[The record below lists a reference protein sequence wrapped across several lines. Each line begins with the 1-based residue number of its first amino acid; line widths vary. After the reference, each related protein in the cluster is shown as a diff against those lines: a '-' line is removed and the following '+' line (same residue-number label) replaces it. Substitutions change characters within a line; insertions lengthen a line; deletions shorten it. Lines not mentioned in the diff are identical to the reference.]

1 MRIRLPHFP
10 LLLCAFACALASCN
24 DEETYADK
32 LKRERKQIEAFMQSG
47 ATVKDG
53 DANGYVLNV
62 PGGMKTISESEFEQK
77 GCTTDVSA
85 NEYVLFSNT
94 GLYMQIVDKG
104 GSQKAKDAQKN
115 GQTLDER
122 LASGESNNV
131 IVRYTEYSLATATVL
146 TCNRY
151 TEYEM
156 KPDVMHVTNTSGTLS
171 ASFLE
176 GLMYTTYSTAAVPTG
191 WLTPLKY
198 VNLARLDGDD
208 ATLAHVRLIVP
219 SGQGQ
224 KDAAGN
230 IYACFYDI
238 TYQKGR

>member
-1 MRIRLPHFP
+1 MKARLRLIP
-10 LLLCAFACALASCN
+10 LLVCALACMLPSCS
-24 DEETYADK
+24 DDETYADK

-47 ATVKDG
+47 ATVTDG
-53 DANGYVLNV
+53 DAGYVLNV
-62 PGGMKTISESEFEQK
+62 PGGMKTISESEFEAK
-77 GCTTDVSA
+77 GYTTDVSE

-104 GSQKAKDAQKN
+104 GSQAVKDAQKK
-115 GQTLDER
+115 GETVDER
-122 LASGESNNV
+122 LTSGESNNV
-131 IVRYTEYSLATATVL
+131 IVRYTEYSLATAAIL

-151 TEYEM
+151 TANEM
-156 KPDVMHVTNTSGTLS
+156 RPDVMHVTNTSGTLS

-176 GLMYTTYSTAAVPTG
+176 GLMYTTYSTSAVPTG

-198 VNLARLDGDD
+198 VNLSRLDGED

-238 TYQKGR
+238 TYQRGR